1 MEKMDRIF
9 RLGVGT
15 TWFGFPWPPGN
26 TSWVPPPDDE
36 LHSHLAAALSAAEA
50 DGGKL
55 LMVDTAAGYGE
66 SEARLAALFA
76 AHEND
81 VAGGPGLRARCFVA
95 TKCGEVQRGAA
106 AGGGVVH
113 DFSAAACMASI
124 ARSVELLG
132 QGGGGSKVDLVYI
145 HLTGQVGAV
154 SWARARRCCCCC
166 CCCCCSCCCCCCS
179 CCCCCCCCCFCCCCC
194 CSTCCCCCCCCSPQ
208 HHG

>member
-1 MEKMDRIF
+1 MDHIYG
-9 RLGVGT
+9 LGVGT

-26 TSWVPPPDDE
+26 ASWVPPPDDE

-81 VAGGPGLRARCFVA
+81 AAGGPGLRARCFVA

-106 AGGGVVH
+106 EGGGVVH

-154 SWARARRCCCCC
+154 SWVRALLLPLLLLLLLLMMMILMVCGRGRQGLTV
-166 CCCCCSCCCCCCS
+166 S
-179 CCCCCCCCCFCCCCC
+179 
-194 CSTCCCCCCCCSPQ
+194 
-208 HHG
+208 